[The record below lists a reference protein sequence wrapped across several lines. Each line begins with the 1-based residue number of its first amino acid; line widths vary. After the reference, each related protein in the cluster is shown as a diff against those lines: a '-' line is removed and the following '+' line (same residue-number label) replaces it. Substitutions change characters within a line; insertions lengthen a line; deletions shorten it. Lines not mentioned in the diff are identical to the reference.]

1 MRGDSLRVSVAAL
14 TAAGCAAPAAVRPE
28 RYGRRASALEKRA
41 NFAQPVVAPEEQ
53 GADVRFE
60 VAHPVGFAFAEWSR
74 LFAILVVV

>member
-14 TAAGCAAPAAVRPE
+14 TAAAAPPAAAVRPE
-28 RYGRRASALEKRA
+28 RYGRRASALQKRA
-41 NFAQPVVAPEEQ
+41 NLAQPVIAPEEQ
-53 GADVRFE
+53 GADVRLE